1 MSGKRFNVTYEIVTP
16 ESAEHGDAAERG
28 FIGVAGL
35 QFSIDGICG
44 QPAAELKA
52 ECGMSLREAFD
63 RMCAVEDCGHWFA
76 EVDGRPNYQ
85 TGADTRYSFHPPE
98 TITAA
103 SYGRLRRLF
112 GLESRS

>member
-1 MSGKRFNVTYEIVTP
+1 MKGFHVTYEIVTP

-35 QFSIDGICG
+35 QFSIDGLCG

-63 RMCAVEDCGHWFA
+63 HVGAVEDCGQWFA
-76 EVDGRPNYQ
+76 EVDGRQDYK
-85 TGADTRYSFHPPE
+85 TGAETRLSFHPPE
-98 TITAA
+98 HVTAA
-103 SYGRLRRLF
+103 SYGRLQRLF
-112 GLESRS
+112 AAK